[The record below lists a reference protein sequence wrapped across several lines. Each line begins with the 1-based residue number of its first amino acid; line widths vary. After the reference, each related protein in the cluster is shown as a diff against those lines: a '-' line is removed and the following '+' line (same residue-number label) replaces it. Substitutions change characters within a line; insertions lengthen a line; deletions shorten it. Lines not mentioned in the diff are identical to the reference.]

1 MYKTQ
6 WSTQLR
12 QFVGWTMYK
21 YHGEMNDKTQNI
33 VKNDCLIYLSKRT
46 HSVIS

>member
-1 MYKTQ
+1 
-6 WSTQLR
+6 
-12 QFVGWTMYK
+12 MYK

-46 HSVIS
+46 HSVFCNFLTNF